1 MYKIIFLVLLLIVF
15 SYIIYVRYDPFY
27 VMMNKKRDP
36 ENFRYRVFFEKGF
49 WNKIKKLP
57 PEEPFEIVKKINTH
71 IDSDNIISYS
81 LYGNNP
87 KYYKYLDENIQYV
100 NKFLPD
106 WVIRIY
112 LHDKVDQK
120 LVKELEKKNIQ
131 IYIVHDNLVVPGNS
145 AGAFWRFLPLCE
157 NKNVVVRDI
166 DNYLNKSNFLKT
178 IDNFFTFSDKK
189 FKFTSGFPWPKE
201 HIEAQHIYKKKDY
214 KIPMESRELMQHF
227 HRSTFGS
234 DEVFLTKFLYPRL
247 EPENI
252 SQDFRFS
259 KLFVMNQKGRKSKI

>member
-36 ENFRYRVFFEKGF
+36 ENFRYRVFFEEGF
-49 WNKIKKLP
+49 WDKIKKLP
-57 PEEPFEIVKKINTH
+57 SEEPFEIVKKINTH

-157 NKNVVVRDI
+157 DKNVIIKDI
-166 DNYLNKSNFLKT
+166 DDNFDESNNYRIVN
-178 IDNFFTFSDKK
+178 NFFTNSDKK
-189 FKFTSGFPWPKE
+189 IKYASGFPWPFN
-201 HIEAQHIYKKKDY
+201 HIQAKNIYKKKEY
-214 KIPMESRELMQHF
+214 KIPLKEEEIINYF

-234 DEVFLTKFLYPRL
+234 DEIFLSKILYYRL
-247 EPENI
+247 DKDYIENN
-252 SQDFRFS
+252 FRIS
-259 KLFVMNQKGRKSKI
+259 KLFSMKEY